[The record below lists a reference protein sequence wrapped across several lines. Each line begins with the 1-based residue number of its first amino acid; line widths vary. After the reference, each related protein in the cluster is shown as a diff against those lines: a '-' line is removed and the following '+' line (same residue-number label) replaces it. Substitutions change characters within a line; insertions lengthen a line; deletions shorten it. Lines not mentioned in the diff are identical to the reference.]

1 MTPLDVNVRVHTRL
15 AGSSLQPMSA
25 LGCTLHYDDRARG
38 VTLKFVPLLLS
49 AKTRMDERW

>member
-25 LGCTLHYDDRARG
+25 LGCTLHYDNRARG

-49 AKTRMDERW
+49 AKTRMDER